1 MDKDLDEA
9 KATGED
15 SYSADPVTA
24 VGGPVKKRRGD
35 AFVKPGPVQSGTPV
49 ETPQGDNNAGVHEAL
64 DQIFG
69 DADLTEE
76 FKTKTSTLFEA
87 ILYERTEDIREQ
99 LQEQFESDLTE
110 QAESIAEEITDKLD
124 MYLGYVVENWMKEN
138 EVALETDYRVH
149 VAESILTNVRA
160 LVEDHNIEINESDIE
175 AVNAMQEAVDD
186 TNAKYNALVE
196 EFIDIREE
204 KEALERN
211 ITFNAM
217 TENMITTDVA
227 RLATLAEGISY
238 ENLDDFA
245 QKLAII
251 KESYFTKTG
260 AYSQNQIELLDEE
273 TENTSNYL
281 DPSIA
286 AYVTSLNNTSHQ

>member
-1 MDKDLDEA
+1 
-9 KATGED
+9 
-15 SYSADPVTA
+15 
-24 VGGPVKKRRGD
+24 
-35 AFVKPGPVQSGTPV
+35 
-49 ETPQGDNNAGVHEAL
+49 
-64 DQIFG
+64 
-69 DADLTEE
+69 
-76 FKTKTSTLFEA
+76 
-87 ILYERTEDIREQ
+87 
-99 LQEQFESDLTE
+99 
-110 QAESIAEEITDKLD
+110 
-124 MYLGYVVENWMKEN
+124 
-138 EVALETDYRVH
+138 
-149 VAESILTNVRA
+149 
-160 LVEDHNIEINESDIE
+160 
-175 AVNAMQEAVDD
+175 
-186 TNAKYNALVE
+186 LVE

-211 ITFNAM
+211 IAFNVM